1 MGEKKRIRA
10 GGRAWARAGMLL
22 LGCTLGPMAVARD
35 GNVFTPYGSL
45 SLTMDDNLFRLPA
58 NLDVATVSGKSQRG
72 DLITSTQ
79 EGVRGD
85 RFFGRQRLSFDA
97 SLNQARY
104 RTYDY
109 LNTDLVNA
117 SGTWAWQ
124 AGHDL
129 RGEVGS
135 EYLQMLSGFADIRS
149 AERNI
154 TDTRNDRVTI
164 DYSLHPDWH
173 LVGGLY
179 QTVQDNSAASR
190 KSANFTTQGADLGA
204 SFTPASGNRVTLR
217 ARKTRADYPEMQ
229 PFLGVPIS
237 NNFNE
242 SVFSAETFWQISGK
256 SQLSGTLAYTRR
268 HYGDLSQRDYNGPT
282 GNIYWGYQASGKT
295 TLSLTAKREIG
306 AYFDVTDNYILT
318 DSVTLTSTY
327 QASAKTQL
335 QTRLDHRTRSFLGDP
350 GFILNNSPR
359 RVDRTNS
366 VGLTLNYDVAWPLRI
381 TASVQR
387 ELRGTNAPGFD
398 YADTSATLAFQL
410 TW

>member
-1 MGEKKRIRA
+1 MREKKRIRA

-22 LGCTLGPMAVARD
+22 LGCTLAPAAAARD

-109 LNTDLVNA
+109 LNADLVNA

-124 AGHDL
+124 FGNDL
-129 RGEVGS
+129 HGEVGS
-135 EYLQMLSGFADIRS
+135 EYLQMLTGFADIRS

-164 DYSLHPDWH
+164 DYSLHPAVH

-190 KSANFTTQGADLGA
+190 KGGDFTTQSVDAGA
-204 SFTPASGNRVTLR
+204 SFMPSSGNHVTLR
-217 ARKTRADYPEMQ
+217 ARKTRAEYPVIQ
-229 PFLGVPIS
+229 PFFGVPVS
-237 NNFNE
+237 NNFDE
-242 SVFSAETFWQISGK
+242 SALGAEGLWQISGK
-256 SQLSGTLAYTRR
+256 SQLSGLLAYTRR

-295 TLSLTAKREIG
+295 TLSLAAKREIG
-306 AYFDVTDNYILT
+306 AYFDVTNNYILT
-318 DSVTLTSTY
+318 DSVTFTSTY
-327 QASAKTQL
+327 QATAKTQL

-350 GFILNNSPR
+350 GFILSNAPR

-366 VGLTLNYDVAWPLRI
+366 VGLTLNYDVAWPLRV
-381 TASVQR
+381 TASLQR
-387 ELRGTNAPGFD
+387 ELRASNTPGFD
-398 YADTSATLAFQL
+398 YADSSATLALQL